1 MANIISEVNPD
12 PEMKSKKVTEFDM
25 FYLVNLENI
34 LDEDAIWVNFGVG
47 GPA

>member
-12 PEMKSKKVTEFDM
+12 PGMKSTVVNEFDM